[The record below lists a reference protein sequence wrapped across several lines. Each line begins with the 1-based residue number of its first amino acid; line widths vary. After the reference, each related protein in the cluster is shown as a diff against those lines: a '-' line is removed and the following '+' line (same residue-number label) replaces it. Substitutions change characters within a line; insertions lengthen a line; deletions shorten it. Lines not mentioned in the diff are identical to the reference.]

1 MHYVDIPWKFLKMNV
16 QHVTAPSEEVLT
28 LQGDYSKTHQKLGWK
43 PKVKLEELVMMMVDM
58 DLEIVK

>member
-1 MHYVDIPWKFLKMNV
+1 MNV
-16 QHVTAPSEEVLT
+16 QYVTSPSEEVLT